1 MSQILEVIM
10 LVLFGLSWPF
20 NILKSIRSRT
30 AKGKTLTFHFFII
43 VGYLCGL
50 ASKFVGG
57 NITYVVYF
65 YMVDIILV
73 STDLVL
79 TIRNIRLDKVR
90 DRETAAS

>member
-1 MSQILEVIM
+1 MSQILEVVM

-65 YMVDIILV
+65 YLVDIVLV
-73 STDLVL
+73 STDLIL
-79 TIRNIRLDKVR
+79 TIRNIRLDKM
-90 DRETAAS
+90 REKEAAAS